1 MPDKKAIIYQ
11 CAKELFSAKGFKD
24 TNVTDVTEMAGIAAG
39 TFYLYYPSKEHLF
52 MEIYLDENDKLKHAI
67 MENVDTEGEPLQV
80 IQQLMQQNMAGMAAN
95 PILREWYN
103 KDIFRKIEEKYREK
117 SGLER
122 VDFLYA
128 SFLEIIRK
136 WQAQG
141 KMRADIAAEMI
152 MALFSA
158 VIVMDLHKDE
168 IGFQYFP
175 QIQMHLTDFI
185 MHGLT
190 GDGVQSGTEEV

>member
-1 MPDKKAIIYQ
+1 MADKKTKIYQ

-24 TNVTDVTEMAGIAAG
+24 TNVTDITEMAGIATG

-67 MENVDTEGEPLQV
+67 MENVNVDGEPQQV
-80 IQQLMQQNMAGMAAN
+80 IQQMLQQNMAGMAAN

-103 KDIFRKIEEKYREK
+103 KDVFNKIEEKYLEK
-117 SGLER
+117 GGPQR
-122 VDFLYA
+122 TDFLYTT
-128 SFLEIIRK
+128 FLEIIRK

-141 KMRADIAAEMI
+141 KMRADITAEMI

-158 VIVMDLHKDE
+158 VIVIDFHKDE

-175 QIQMHLTDFI
+175 EVQMHLADFI
-185 MHGLT
+185 MQGLT
-190 GDGVQSGTEEV
+190 CGKAQSETREG

>member
-52 MEIYLDENDKLKHAI
+52 MDIYLDENDKLKHAI

-103 KDIFRKIEEKYREK
+103 KDVFRKIEEKYREK

-136 WQAQG
+136 WQVQG

-158 VIVMDLHKDE
+158 VIVIDLHKDE

-185 MHGLT
+185 MQGLT
-190 GDGVQSGTEEV
+190 GSRAQSGTKEV

>member
-39 TFYLYYPSKEHLF
+39 TFYLYYPSKEYLF
-52 MEIYLDENDKLKHAI
+52 MDIYLDENDKLKHAI

-103 KDIFRKIEEKYREK
+103 KDVFRKIEEKYREK

-136 WQAQG
+136 WQVQG

-158 VIVMDLHKDE
+158 VIVIDLHKDE

-185 MHGLT
+185 MQGLA
-190 GDGVQSGTEEV
+190 GSRAQSGTEEV

>member
-1 MPDKKAIIYQ
+1 
-11 CAKELFSAKGFKD
+11 
-24 TNVTDVTEMAGIAAG
+24 
-39 TFYLYYPSKEHLF
+39 
-52 MEIYLDENDKLKHAI
+52 
-67 MENVDTEGEPLQV
+67 
-80 IQQLMQQNMAGMAAN
+80 MAGMAAN

-103 KDIFRKIEEKYREK
+103 KDVFRKIEEKYREK

-136 WQAQG
+136 WQVQG

-158 VIVMDLHKDE
+158 VIVIDLHKDE

-185 MHGLT
+185 MQGLT
-190 GDGVQSGTEEV
+190 GGGAQSGTEEV

>member
-103 KDIFRKIEEKYREK
+103 KDVFRKIEEKYREK

-136 WQAQG
+136 WQVQG

-158 VIVMDLHKDE
+158 VIVIDLHKDE

>member
-1 MPDKKAIIYQ
+1 MTDKKTNIYNSG
-11 CAKELFSAKGFKD
+11 KVLFSEKGFKD
-24 TNVTDVTEMAGIAAG
+24 TSVKDITDMAGIAAG

-52 MEIYLDENDKLKHAI
+52 MDIYLEENDRLKHAI
-67 MENVDTEGEPLQV
+67 VENLDTDGEPLQV
-80 IQQLMQQNMAGMAAN
+80 IREMMRRNMEGMAAN

-103 KDIFRKIEEKYREK
+103 KDVFSKIEEKYIEK

-128 SFLEIIRK
+128 HFLEIIQK

-141 KMRADIAAEMI
+141 KMRADIDAEMI
-152 MALFSA
+152 MALFTA
-158 VIVMDLHKDE
+158 VIVIDFHKEE

-175 QIQMHLTDFI
+175 QIQVLLTDFI
-185 MHGLT
+185 MDGLT
-190 GDGVQSGTEEV
+190 SPPQRGTGQD

>member
-103 KDIFRKIEEKYREK
+103 KDVFRKIEEKYREK

-158 VIVMDLHKDE
+158 VIVIDLHKDE

>member
-103 KDIFRKIEEKYREK
+103 KDVFRKIEEKYREK

-136 WQAQG
+136 WQVQG

-158 VIVMDLHKDE
+158 VIVIDLHKDE

-185 MHGLT
+185 MQGLT
-190 GDGVQSGTEEV
+190 GGGAQSGTEEV

>member
-11 CAKELFSAKGFKD
+11 CAKELFSDKGFKD

-175 QIQMHLTDFI
+175 QIQMHLSDFI
-185 MHGLT
+185 MQGLT
-190 GDGVQSGTEEV
+190 GRRAQSGTEEI